1 MKLRL
6 MAAAMAAIAL
16 VGCATPQ
23 APLYQWGGFPSYTYD
38 ALRGQGKSPQEQVD
52 LMLAHGQKVA
62 QAGQKL
68 PPGFQAHLGLLLLKL
83 GRPEAAQ
90 THFEAE
96 RKAFPESAA
105 YIDAL
110 AKASAKTKS

>member
-1 MKLRL
+1 MNLRL
-6 MAAAMAAIAL
+6 MVAAMTAFAL

-38 ALRGQGKSPQEQVD
+38 ALRGEGKSPQEQVD
-52 LMLAHGQKVA
+52 LMLAHSQKVA
-62 QAGQKL
+62 QAGHKL
-68 PPGFQAHLGLLLLKL
+68 PPGFQAHLGLLMLKL
-83 GRPEAAQ
+83 GRPAAAQ
-90 THFEAE
+90 IHFEAE
-96 RKAFPESAA
+96 RQSFPESAA